1 LKKPAE
7 RTVNAIIATMPRI
20 SGSNMTPIFFK
31 SQVDF
36 RKWFEKNHEIKTE
49 LLVGFYKKATGKPT
63 MTWSQSVDE
72 ALCFGWIDGI
82 RRSIDEESYCIR
94 FTPRKPASN
103 WSRVNINKVR
113 ELSEKGMMKQSGLDA
128 FNNRK
133 DHRSGIYSFENEQA
147 RLHDHLEK
155 MFMDNKKAW
164 EFFTIQAPSYRK
176 TIIHWVMSAKQEV
189 TRINRLTKLI
199 AVSEEHKR
207 IY

>member
-1 LKKPAE
+1 
-7 RTVNAIIATMPRI
+7 
-20 SGSNMTPIFFK
+20 MTPLFFK
-31 SQVDF
+31 SQADF
-36 RKWFEKNHEIKTE
+36 RKWFEKNHRIKTE
-49 LLVGFYKKATGKPT
+49 LLVGYYKKATGKPT

-94 FTPRKPASN
+94 FTPRKSSSN

-128 FNNRK
+128 YNNREG
-133 DHRSGIYSFENEQA
+133 HRSGIYSFENEPA
-147 RLHDHLEK
+147 KLEDHLEL
-155 MFMDNKKAW
+155 MFRDNKRAW
-164 EFFTIQAPSYRK
+164 EFFSGQSPSYHK
-176 TIIHWVMSAKQEV
+176 TMIHWVMSAKQEV
-189 TRINRLTKLI
+189 TRINRLGKLI